1 MGGWGRRHFT
11 FSCTA
16 QRPATCWVH
25 AGSGQVPCWPAD
37 NRPERVDRKHMFVR
51 YCICQQLDTG
61 EWGPQAGR
69 GEGKRERK
77 VQGVR
82 KETALTVTGGTGGG
96 CSVTSASWRSLRA
109 SCVAGV
115 QRHALCVRPL
125 LLSQQPG
132 VAA

>member
-1 MGGWGRRHFT
+1 MGERDRQAKSLLPH
-11 FSCTA
+11 S
-16 QRPATCWVH
+16 
-25 AGSGQVPCWPAD
+25 SS
-37 NRPERVDRKHMFVR
+37 ERVV
-51 YCICQQLDTG
+51 TN
-61 EWGPQAGR
+61 
-69 GEGKRERK
+69 K

-115 QRHALCVRPL
+115 QHHALCVRPL